1 MSWHGPMVVQVLN
14 ADDTVGTIDLRA
26 VRNQGQTYAIDKRLW
41 MAARDWRLD
50 LAAVEL
56 LEAEARVLHE
66 STG

>member
-1 MSWHGPMVVQVLN
+1 MSWRGPTVVQVLN
-14 ADDTVGTIDLRA
+14 ADDTVGTIDLR
-26 VRNQGQTYAIDKRLW
+26 RNQGQTYAIDKRLW

-56 LEAEARVLHE
+56 LQAEARVLHE